1 MRHSLRDSFFKA
13 HSKRDAYRKCEPLLE
28 AFEGETMKS
37 RLIIAPLLVLL
48 FPLIVLAQ
56 DPKEDFF
63 AAARKG
69 DIEALKA
76 LMAKGVDVNSKTNYG
91 ATALFYACDRG
102 NTAVVQFLIE
112 KGADVNTRD
121 TFYNTTPI
129 IWAAQRGFAEVVK
142 LLLDHGANGSKDQ
155 FLMMG
160 VEGHYNELVKLML
173 DRGGILPET
182 LSLALKEA
190 EDNKWADTAD
200 LLKKAG
206 AKPAPKADFKVDE
219 ATLKTYE
226 GVYKN
231 EQVGELTFV
240 VKDGKFTGRLGGQDW
255 FTTAAIDKNTFN
267 IVEAAGATIKFNSEG
282 EKVVGLTLKQVGNT
296 FEFKRVEQ
304 K

>member
-1 MRHSLRDSFFKA
+1 
-13 HSKRDAYRKCEPLLE
+13 
-28 AFEGETMKS
+28 MKS
-37 RLIIAPLLVLL
+37 RRILAPLLVLL
-48 FPLIVLAQ
+48 FPLMAFAE

-69 DIEALKA
+69 DVEALKS
-76 LMAKGVDVNSKTNYG
+76 LLAKGVDVNSKTNYG
-91 ATALFYACDRG
+91 ATALSYACDRG
-102 NTAVVQFLIE
+102 HTAVVQLLIE
-112 KGADVNTRD
+112 KGADVNARD
-121 TFYNTTPI
+121 SFYNATPI
-129 IWAAQRGFAEVVK
+129 IWAAQRGFAEIVK
-142 LLLDHGANGSKDQ
+142 LLLDHGATGSKDQ

-160 VEGHYNELVKLML
+160 VYGHHNELIKLML
-173 DRGGILPET
+173 DRGGILPDT
-182 LSLALKEA
+182 LSLALKQA
-190 EDNKWADTAD
+190 EENQWADVAD
-200 LLKKAG
+200 MLKKAG

-231 EQVGELTFV
+231 DQVGELTFV
-240 VKDGKFTGRLGGQDW
+240 VKDGKFTGRLAGQDW

-282 EKVVGLTLKQVGNT
+282 EKVVGLTLKQTGNT